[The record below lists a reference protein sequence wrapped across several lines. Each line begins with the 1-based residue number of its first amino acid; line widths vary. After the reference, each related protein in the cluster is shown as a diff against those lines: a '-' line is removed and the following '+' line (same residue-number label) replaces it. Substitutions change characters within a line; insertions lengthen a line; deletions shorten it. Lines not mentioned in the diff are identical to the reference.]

1 MRANVSHA
9 NAHTRTGTR
18 KSLALHM
25 HMRFYVLTCVHV
37 RARACVCD
45 VGEQDVLLLTTTVG
59 GLGLN
64 LTGADTVVFVE
75 HDWNPMKDLQVFLF
89 SRSIARKRERQRTAE
104 REREGERER
113 NSHPVLRTYTH
124 AHIFDDGLR
133 GEWEGHGPG
142 APDWAEE
149 GG

>member
-75 HDWNPMKDLQVFLF
+75 HDWNPMKDLQVFL
-89 SRSIARKRERQRTAE
+89 SKHRERARETANG
-104 REREGERER
+104 RARARGRKGEKFA
-113 NSHPVLRTYTH
+113 SSVAYIHTCTH
-124 AHIFDDGLR
+124 F
-133 GEWEGHGPG
+133 
-142 APDWAEE
+142 
-149 GG
+149 